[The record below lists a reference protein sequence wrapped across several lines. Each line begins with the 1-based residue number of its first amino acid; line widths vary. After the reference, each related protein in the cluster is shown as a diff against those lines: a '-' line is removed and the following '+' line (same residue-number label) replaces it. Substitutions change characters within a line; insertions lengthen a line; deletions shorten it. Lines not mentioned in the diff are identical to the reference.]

1 MKSETACGYR
11 SRIDPQGW
19 GVLEKGN
26 LRFGSENLDLSF
38 ILGTKTEA
46 YEDKEEQMSD
56 FFLLNLNTTDPAYNL
71 AVEEYVFESL
81 PKENSY
87 FMLWQNDNA
96 IIIGKHQN
104 TLAEINETYVKEHD
118 IKVVRRLSGGGAV
131 YHDLGN
137 LNFTFIT
144 ENTKNDGL
152 DFRVFCEPLVEALS
166 EYNVKAVI
174 NGRNDVTI
182 DGKKFSGNAQ
192 YVKMGRVMHHGTIM
206 FNSDLDMV
214 SKALRVD
221 PEKIKSKGVASTIS
235 RVTNVSAYL
244 CGDFA
249 ETKLED
255 FRKAFLNKIASS
267 IKGREYILSDQDKES
282 IERIKKERYDTWDW
296 NYGRSPECSIL
307 RKKYFEGCGLVEAY
321 ITIKRGKVENI
332 EFKGDFFSYVEP
344 EELCNLLQ
352 GVNHKED
359 SYRETLADIDIP
371 KYFQGL
377 SKEDFIGFLLG

>member
-104 TLAEINETYVKEHD
+104 TLAEINEAYVKEHD

-144 ENTKNDGL
+144 
-152 DFRVFCEPLVEALS
+152 
-166 EYNVKAVI
+166 
-174 NGRNDVTI
+174 TI
-182 DGKKFSGNAQ
+182 LFA
-192 YVKMGRVMHHGTIM
+192 
-206 FNSDLDMV
+206 MV
-214 SKALRVD
+214 
-221 PEKIKSKGVASTIS
+221 
-235 RVTNVSAYL
+235 
-244 CGDFA
+244 
-249 ETKLED
+249 
-255 FRKAFLNKIASS
+255 IASVWS
-267 IKGREYILSDQDKES
+267 
-282 IERIKKERYDTWDW
+282 
-296 NYGRSPECSIL
+296 
-307 RKKYFEGCGLVEAY
+307 
-321 ITIKRGKVENI
+321 
-332 EFKGDFFSYVEP
+332 
-344 EELCNLLQ
+344 
-352 GVNHKED
+352 
-359 SYRETLADIDIP
+359 
-371 KYFQGL
+371 
-377 SKEDFIGFLLG
+377 